1 MKFHIPR
8 PARSKRRCCANG
20 SRISSCRVLLP
31 RGEASCRSCWRHSS
45 PNPRIVSARSGK
57 LGFPS
62 GLPQESERMT
72 TLDATVSGAQ
82 ADIACS
88 SGCARPLSRH
98 YVHSEPTSR
107 LAIWARR
114 MAGFAFVASF
124 LAVIIVRSGLLEI
137 RPALATF
144 AGALAIA
151 VIALLLALAAFVVIW
166 MEGLAGMGAALAAM
180 AISLALLAYPAYL
193 GLKAYRLPWIYDI
206 TTDPIDPPRFEAL
219 ARLRVRDANPTTYAG
234 LYAAEQQRAAYPDVG
249 PLGTNATVQAAYDAA
264 LAVVNKRRWRI
275 VDARAPQAGR
285 REGRIEA
292 VARTPIMG
300 FRDDVVIRV
309 RAETDGA
316 RIDARSTSRY
326 GSFDFGT
333 NAARVRG
340 LMNDIEDAIRA
351 QKPERP
357 PPTQQPA
364 KKSTGKKDQTKR

>member
-1 MKFHIPR
+1 M
-8 PARSKRRCCANG
+8 ARHH
-20 SRISSCRVLLP
+20 L
-31 RGEASCRSCWRHSS
+31 
-45 PNPRIVSARSGK
+45 
-57 LGFPS
+57 
-62 GLPQESERMT
+62 Q
-72 TLDATVSGAQ
+72 
-82 ADIACS
+82 
-88 SGCARPLSRH
+88 
-98 YVHSEPTSR
+98 SEPTSR

-114 MAGFAFVASF
+114 MAAFAFVASF

-151 VIALLLALAAFVVIW
+151 VVALVLALAAFVVIW
-166 MEGLAGMGAALAAM
+166 TEGLAGIGAALTAM
-180 AISLALLAYPAYL
+180 AVSLALLAYPAYF

-206 TTDPIDPPRFEAL
+206 TTDPIDPPRYEAL
-219 ARLRVRDANPTTYAG
+219 ARL
-234 LYAAEQQRAAYPDVG
+234 RAAYPDVG

-285 REGRIEA
+285 REGRVEA

-309 RAETDGA
+309 RAEPDGA
-316 RIDARSTSRY
+316 RIDARSSSRY

-364 KKSTGKKDQTKR
+364 KKSTGKKDQPKR